1 MSNTTE
7 SQKTKEDVIAFF
19 NGDRTVLPK
28 SEWKGAE
35 LRQFFDVPSQNQLFK
50 EERGKNPDTLVK
62 PEDDLTVKNGDKF
75 FDLPVGVKG

>member
-1 MSNTTE
+1 MAEVET
-7 SQKTKEDVIAFF
+7 QKAREEVNAFF

-35 LRQFFDVPSQNQLFK
+35 LRQFFGVPSQNQLFK
-50 EERGKNPDTLVK
+50 EEPGKQPDTLVK